1 MDKYER
7 IKQKYERDAAVGKK
21 DLSFNM
27 KLDARQ
33 RSMKLTGKPL
43 EAKKTIKRLFKYIA
57 KDRFL
62 LIFAIF
68 LAIIGV
74 VSSLLISYFL
84 KPIIDNYIDIENGK
98 AYTVAERISLLET
111 WLIVLS
117 ILSGVCFI
125 GQYLSRRIML
135 SISQNSLKRM
145 RNDLYDK
152 LERLPI
158 SFFDKNKTGD
168 IISRFTNDVDNIGE
182 MLNTTLI
189 EIITGVIQI
198 GGTIFL
204 LIYVNYILGLIVV
217 LATPLLMFLTKR
229 IIKSGTQAFRGQSR
243 ALGTLDGYVSEM
255 IEGEKVIKIFNYE
268 NESIDEFSYLNDNL
282 KYYQTKAQ
290 FKSGLIGPITHQLC
304 NVIYVIVAIL
314 GCKFIIDGTF
324 TVGGLTIALKYTR
337 QYNRPINDISMQT
350 NVILSSLA
358 SAERVFAII
367 DEKEEENNGEQYY
380 PIEGNIEFDDVSF
393 GYIKDV
399 MVLKNFSLN
408 IKKGTKIALVGSTG
422 AGKTTIT
429 NLLNRFY
436 DYNSGHI
443 YLDGHEITEY
453 DKAYLRRNI
462 SYVMQDTHLFTGTI
476 KENILYGNLEASD
489 EDVYA
494 AAKLSCADRFISHL
508 PGKYDT
514 LIKNDGESLS
524 QGERQL
530 LNIARCCI
538 SKSPIIVL
546 DEATS
551 SVDTRTESFIQEGLY
566 NLMKEKTTFIVAH
579 RLSTVRKCDLIVVL
593 EHGSII
599 EVGNHNQLLELKGR
613 YYNLYNGHEELD

>member
-7 IKQKYERDAAVGKK
+7 IKQKYERDAKVGKK
-21 DLSFNM
+21 ELSFNM
-27 KLDARQ
+27 KMASRE

-43 EAKKTIKRLFKYIA
+43 EARKAIKRLYKYIA
-57 KDRFL
+57 KERLL
-62 LIFAIF
+62 LIIAII

-84 KPIIDNYIDIENGK
+84 RPIINEFIDMTNGSSLT
-98 AYTVAERISLLET
+98 ATERISKLES
-111 WLIVLS
+111 WLIILS
-117 ILSGVCFI
+117 IFSGACFI

-135 SISQNSLKRM
+135 SVSQNSLKRM
-145 RNDLYDK
+145 RNDLYNK
-152 LERLPI
+152 LEKLPI
-158 SFFDKNKTGD
+158 SYFDKNQTGD

-189 EIITGVIQI
+189 DIITGVIQI
-198 GGTIFL
+198 IGTIFL

-217 LATPLLMFLTKR
+217 LATPLLMFLTRK

-243 ALGTLDGYVSEM
+243 ALGTLDGYVAEM

-268 NESIDEFSYLNDNL
+268 NESIDEFSYLNQNL
-282 KYYQTKAQ
+282 KGYQVKAQ
-290 FKSGLIGPITHQLC
+290 FKSGLIGPITHQIC

-314 GCKFIIDGTF
+314 GCIFIIENSFDI
-324 TVGGLTIALKYTR
+324 GGLTIALKYTR
-337 QYNRPINDISMQT
+337 QYNRPINDISMQS
-350 NVILSSLA
+350 NVILSALA
-358 SAERVFAII
+358 SSERVFNII
-367 DEKEEENNGEQYY
+367 DEKEEDNQGEEYY
-380 PIEGNIEFDDVSF
+380 PIIGDIKFEDVSF
-393 GYIKDV
+393 GYLKNV
-399 MVLKNFSLN
+399 MVLKNFTLD

-443 YLDGHEITEY
+443 YIDGHEITEF

-462 SYVMQDTHLFTGTI
+462 AYVMQDTHLFTGTI
-476 KENILYGNLEASD
+476 KENILYGRLEAEE
-489 EDVYA
+489 EDIYA
-494 AAKLSCADRFISHL
+494 AAKLSCADNFINHL
-508 PGKYDT
+508 PNKYDT
-514 LIKNDGESLS
+514 LIKNDGDSLS

-551 SVDTRTESFIQEGLY
+551 SVDTRTEKFIQEGLY

-579 RLSTVRKCDLIVVL
+579 RLSTVRNCDIIVVL
-593 EHGSII
+593 EHGSILEI
-599 EVGNHNQLLELKGR
+599 GNHDDLLKLKGR
-613 YYNLYNGHEELD
+613 YYNLYNGHEELS

>member
-7 IKQKYERDAAVGKK
+7 IKQKYERDAKIGKK

-27 KLDARQ
+27 KMASRERQ
-33 RSMKLTGKPL
+33 MKLTGKPL
-43 EAKKTIKRLFKYIA
+43 EAKKTIKRLFKYIS

-62 LIFAIF
+62 LIFALF
-68 LAIIGV
+68 LAVIGV
-74 VSSLLISYFL
+74 LSSLLISYFL
-84 KPIIDNYIDIENGK
+84 KPIIDDFIDINNGS
-98 AYTVAERISLLET
+98 TLSTSERIAKLEF
-111 WLIVLS
+111 WLI
-117 ILSGVCFI
+117 ILSSFSALCFI

-145 RNDLYDK
+145 RNDLYYK
-152 LERLPI
+152 LEKLPI
-158 SFFDKNKTGD
+158 SYFDKNQTGD

-198 GGTIFL
+198 AGTIFL
-204 LIYVNYILGLIVV
+204 LVYVNYILGLIVV
-217 LATPLLMFLTKR
+217 LATPLLMFLTRK

-243 ALGTLDGYVSEM
+243 ALGTLDGYVAEM

-268 NESIDEFSYLNDNL
+268 NESIDEFSYLNENL
-282 KYYQTKAQ
+282 KTYQVKAQ

-304 NVIYVIVAIL
+304 NIIYIIVAVL
-314 GCKFIIDGTF
+314 GCIFIINGTF
-324 TVGGLTIALKYTR
+324 TIGGLTIALKYTR
-337 QYNRPINDISMQT
+337 QYNRPINDISMQS

-358 SAERVFAII
+358 SAERIFVII
-367 DEKEEENNGEQYY
+367 DEDEEDNKGEEFY
-380 PIEGNIEFDDVSF
+380 PITGDIKFDNVSF
-393 GYIKDV
+393 GYIKDI
-399 MVLKNFSLN
+399 MVLKNFTLD

-476 KENILYGNLEASD
+476 KENILYGRLEAE
-489 EDVYA
+489 EDDIYA
-494 AAKLSCADRFISHL
+494 AAKLSCADNFISHL
-508 PGKYDT
+508 PNKYDT
-514 LIKNDGESLS
+514 LIKNDGDSLS

-538 SKSPIIVL
+538 S
-546 DEATS
+546 
-551 SVDTRTESFIQEGLY
+551 R
-566 NLMKEKTTFIVAH
+566 
-579 RLSTVRKCDLIVVL
+579 
-593 EHGSII
+593 
-599 EVGNHNQLLELKGR
+599 
-613 YYNLYNGHEELD
+613 